1 MQVQYIFSLTL
12 VKSLFS
18 LTKSELRYLLALL
31 AAFTLCMSVSQ
42 YYETTS
48 AKFPKPVTTWVR
60 VIVAH
65 VDMHLSVGS

>member
-1 MQVQYIFSLTL
+1 MQYIFSLTL

-18 LTKSELRYLLALL
+18 LAKSELRYLLALL
-31 AAFTLCMSVSQ
+31 AAFTLCMSVSL

-48 AKFPKPVTTWVR
+48 AKFPKPATTWVR

-65 VDMHLSVGS
+65 VVMHLSVGS